1 MQTVKGRGIQN
12 RNYFIGQAGE
22 RTSNLFRFHGF
33 VGAIVPWGD
42 ARSSIAWE
50 QSTHIHSLITP
61 EKGGTSFAHACMH
74 ACMHTCLQRSS
85 ERAVKKNKLLK
96 LPSQERKRSVD
107 GAEWSSSQREAKQS
121 KQCVR
126 Y

>member
-61 EKGGTSFAHACMH
+61 EKGGTSFAHACMYAYLSATIKR
-74 ACMHTCLQRSS
+74 AC
-85 ERAVKKNKLLK
+85 
-96 LPSQERKRSVD
+96 
-107 GAEWSSSQREAKQS
+107 REEE
-121 KQCVR
+121 
-126 Y
+126 